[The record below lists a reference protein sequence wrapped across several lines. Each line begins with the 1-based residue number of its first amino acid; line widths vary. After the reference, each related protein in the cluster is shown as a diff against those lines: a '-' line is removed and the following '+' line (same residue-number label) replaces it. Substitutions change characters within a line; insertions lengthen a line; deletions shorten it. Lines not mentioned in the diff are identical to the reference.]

1 MSVMDFLSISLHP
14 IPISLAAILLAM
26 FMVRPHARR
35 LCEKRKRYH
44 PVAGTVLNQLI
55 NFPRLHHYMT
65 ELACKYTT
73 YRLLGFFRSEVYT
86 SDPANVEY
94 MLKTNFVNYGKG
106 LYHHSILSDIAGDSI
121 FTVDGESWQH
131 QRKLSSYE
139 FSTKIM
145 RDFSLQVFRT
155 NAVKLARIIS
165 EAITFDQ
172 AIEIQD
178 LFMKSSLD
186 SIVRIFL
193 GIDLDTM
200 GGTNEEGIRFSYVFN
215 EANEFILYRYVDFF
229 WKIKRFLNIGSEA
242 VLKNHIKVI
251 DQFMYTL
258 IKSKM
263 DAVHQ
268 SEDNLP
274 LKKRDFISRLLEMK
288 ETNPKY
294 IKDMGVNFIIAG
306 KDTVATALSWL
317 FYMLCKYPRIQE
329 KISQEVRE
337 ATNMKDNSSMDEL
350 AASLT
355 EEVLDKMQYL
365 HAALTETLRLYPAVP
380 VNAKVCFSDDTWP
393 DGFSVK
399 KGDMVAYQPYAMGR
413 MKFLWGDEAEEF
425 RPERWLDENGIFQPE
440 SPFKFTAFQAGP
452 RICLGKEFAYREMK
466 IFSAVLLGNYIF
478 KLAEKKTGV
487 SYRTMINLHIDGGLY
502 VLAAP
507 RLKLERS

>member
-1 MSVMDFLSISLHP
+1 MSVMDFFFISLHP
-14 IPISLAAILLAM
+14 ISISLAAILIAIY
-26 FMVRPHARR
+26 MVRPHARR
-35 LCEKRKRYH
+35 LYEKRKRYH

-73 YRLLGFFRSEVYT
+73 YRLLGFFRSEIYT

-94 MLKTNFVNYGKG
+94 MLKTNFPNYGKG

-121 FTVDGESWQH
+121 FTVDGESWRH

-139 FSTKIM
+139 FSTKVM
-145 RDFSLQVFRT
+145 RDFSHAVFKT
-155 NAVKLARIIS
+155 NAVKLAQIIS
-165 EAITFDQ
+165 EAVSCDQ

-186 SIVRIFL
+186 SIVRILL
-193 GIDLDTM
+193 GIELDTM
-200 GGTNEEGIRFSYVFN
+200 SGTNEEGIRFSYVFN

-251 DQFMYTL
+251 DQFMYKL

-263 DAVHQ
+263 DAVHK
-268 SEDNLP
+268 SEDRLP

-306 KDTVATALSWL
+306 KDTVATTLSWL

-329 KISQEVRE
+329 KIAQEVRE
-337 ATNMKDNSSMDEL
+337 ATNLKDNSSVDEL

-413 MKFLWGDEAEEF
+413 MKFLWGDDAEEF
-425 RPERWLDENGIFQPE
+425 RPERWLDENDIFQPE
-440 SPFKFTAFQAGP
+440 SPFKFTVFQAGP
-452 RICLGKEFAYREMK
+452 RICLGKEFAYKEMK

-478 KLAEKKTGV
+478 KLSEKKTGV
-487 SYRTMINLHIDGGLY
+487 NYRTMINLHIDGGLF
-502 VLAAP
+502 VLASP
-507 RLKLERS
+507 RLELERS

>member
-14 IPISLAAILLAM
+14 ISISLAAILLAM

-55 NFPRLHHYMT
+55 NFSRLHHYMT

-215 EANEFILYRYVDFF
+215 EVNEFILYRYVDFF

-263 DAVHQ
+263 DALHQ

-399 KGDMVAYQPYAMGR
+399 KGEMVVYQPYAMGR
-413 MKFLWGDEAEEF
+413 MKYLWGDDAEEF

-440 SPFKFTAFQAGP
+440 SPFKFTVFQQG
-452 RICLGKEFAYREMK
+452 I
-466 IFSAVLLGNYIF
+466 I
-478 KLAEKKTGV
+478 
-487 SYRTMINLHIDGGLY
+487 
-502 VLAAP
+502 
-507 RLKLERS
+507 

>member
-1 MSVMDFLSISLHP
+1 MDFLSVSLQP
-14 IPISLAAILLAM
+14 LTVSLAAILLAI
-26 FMVRPHARR
+26 FMVGLHARR
-35 LCEKRKRYH
+35 LCEKTQKRKRYH

-55 NFPRLHHYMT
+55 NFHRLHDYMT
-65 ELACKYTT
+65 ELACKYRT

-94 MLKTNFVNYGKG
+94 MLKTNFANYGKG
-106 LYHHSILSDIAGDSI
+106 SYHHSILSDIAGDSI

-145 RDFSLQVFRT
+145 KDFSLQVFKT
-155 NAVKLARIIS
+155 NAVKLVKIIS
-165 EAITFDQ
+165 EAVSCNQ

-178 LFMKSSLD
+178 LLMKSSLD
-186 SIVRIFL
+186 SIVRILL
-193 GIDLDTM
+193 GIDLDTTS
-200 GGTNEEGIRFSYVFN
+200 GKNEDGIQFSYVFN

-242 VLKNHIKVI
+242 VLKNHIKMV
-251 DQFMYTL
+251 DQFMYKL
-258 IKSKM
+258 ITSKI
-263 DAVHQ
+263 DAVHK
-268 SEDNLP
+268 SELP
-274 LKKRDFISRLLEMK
+274 LKKRDFISRLLETK

-317 FYMLCKYPRIQE
+317 FYMICKYPRIQE
-329 KISQEVRE
+329 KIAQEVRE
-337 ATNMKDNSSMDEL
+337 ATNLKDNSSVDDF

-380 VNAKVCFSDDTWP
+380 VTAKVCFSDDTWP

-399 KGDMVAYQPYAMGR
+399 KGDMIAYQPYAMGR
-413 MKFLWGDEAEEF
+413 MKFLWGDDAEEF
-425 RPERWLDENGIFQPE
+425 RPERWLDENGTFQPE

-466 IFSAVLLGNYIF
+466 IFSAVLLRYYTF
-478 KLAEKKTGV
+478 KLSEKKIRV
-487 SYRTMINLHIDGGLY
+487 NYRTMINLYIDGGLY
-502 VLAAP
+502 VLASP
-507 RLKLERS
+507 RLELERS

>member
-1 MSVMDFLSISLHP
+1 MDFLSTSLLP
-14 IPISLAAILLAM
+14 IAISLAVILLAVI
-26 FMVRPHARR
+26 FLP
-35 LCEKRKRYH
+35 EKKRRYH

-55 NFPRLHHYMT
+55 NFPRLHDYMT
-65 ELACKYTT
+65 ELAGKYRT

-94 MLKTNFVNYGKG
+94 MLKTNFANYGKG

-145 RDFSLQVFRT
+145 RDFSHAVFKT

-165 EAITFDQ
+165 EAVTCNQ
-172 AIEIQD
+172 AVEIQD

-186 SIVRIFL
+186 SIVRILL
-193 GIDLDTM
+193 GIELDTM
-200 GGTNEEGIRFSYVFN
+200 RGTNEEGIRFSYVFN
-215 EANEFILYRYVDFF
+215 EANEFTLYRYVDFF

-242 VLKNHIKVI
+242 VLRNHIKVI
-251 DQFMYTL
+251 DQFMYKL

-263 DAVHQ
+263 DAVHK
-268 SEDNLP
+268 SEDELP
-274 LKKRDFISRLLEMK
+274 LKKKDFISRLLEMK

-329 KISQEVRE
+329 KIAQEVRE
-337 ATNMKDNSSMDEL
+337 AANLTDNSSVDEL

-355 EEVLDKMQYL
+355 EEALDKMQYL

-413 MKFLWGDEAEEF
+413 MKFLWGDDAEEF

-440 SPFKFTAFQAGP
+440 SPFKFTVFQAGP

-478 KLAEKKTGV
+478 KLSEKKTGV
-487 SYRTMINLHIDGGLY
+487 NYRTMINLHIDGGLY
-502 VLAAP
+502 VLASP
-507 RLKLERS
+507 RLDHERP